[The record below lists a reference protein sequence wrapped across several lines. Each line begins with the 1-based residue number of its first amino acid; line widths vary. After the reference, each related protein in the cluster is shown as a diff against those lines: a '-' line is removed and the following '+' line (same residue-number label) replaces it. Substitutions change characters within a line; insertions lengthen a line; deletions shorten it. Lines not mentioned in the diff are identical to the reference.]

1 MLRLLRLPDYQLALL
16 TKGITMTRL
25 ISVFFLLL
33 LLGVMPLAVHAQK
46 LDYINLSLPELT
58 RMAEAG
64 DANAQ
69 FDLGSRYSLG
79 QGVPQ
84 DYRQAFNWY
93 RKAAEQGHDGAQNN
107 LGSMYDRG
115 NGVPQSLQ
123 QAIYWWRKAA
133 AQGSPPSQYL
143 LGTAYANG
151 RGVPQNYRQAV
162 SWYQKAAEQGFSP
175 AQLNLGNMYANGEG
189 VHKDIVLAYALLGLA
204 AANGHNDAAR
214 SRDIIAKDM
223 TRPQIAE
230 GDAIASRWRPG
241 QPFPT
246 SSRTGRSR

>member
-1 MLRLLRLPDYQLALL
+1 
-16 TKGITMTRL
+16 MTRL
-25 ISVFFLLL
+25 ISMLSLLL
-33 LLGVMPLAVHAQK
+33 FLGVMPLAVHAQK
-46 LDYINLSLPELT
+46 PDYINLSLSELT

-93 RKAAEQGHDGAQNN
+93 QKAAEQGLEEAQHN
-107 LGSMYDRG
+107 LGSMYNRG
-115 NGVPQSLQ
+115 DGVPQNVW
-123 QAIYWWRKAA
+123 QAINWWRKAA

-151 RGVPQNYRQAV
+151 RGVPQNYRQAAD
-162 SWYQKAAEQGFSP
+162 WYQKAAEQGFPP

-189 VHKDIVLAYALLGLA
+189 VHKDIVLAYALLSLA
-204 AANGHNDAAR
+204 AANWQHNDAVR
-214 SRDIIAKDM
+214 GRDIVAKQM
-223 TRPQIAE
+223 TREQIKE
-230 GDAIASRWRPG
+230 GDAIASQWQPG

-246 SSRTGRSR
+246 TSRTGRANSR